1 MSDDRTVV
9 WEAELPLVSGDVIR
23 QLLAEQADG
32 SHDHGSRLWL
42 LLNAELWHRMM
53 ILGVTREA
61 MRDELQAI
69 RSERPIGTPEARPG
83 R

>member
-1 MSDDRTVV
+1 MLR
-9 WEAELPLVSGDVIR
+9 GDVIR
-23 QLLAEQADG
+23 QMLDEQFDG

-69 RSERPIGTPEARPG
+69 SVPRAREASN
-83 R
+83 